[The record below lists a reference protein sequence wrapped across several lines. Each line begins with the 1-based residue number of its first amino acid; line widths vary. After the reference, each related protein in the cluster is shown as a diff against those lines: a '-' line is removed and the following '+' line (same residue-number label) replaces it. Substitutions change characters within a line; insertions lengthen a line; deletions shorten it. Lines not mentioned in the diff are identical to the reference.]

1 MTDASPFT
9 SKTLSFLR
17 AIERHNDRE
26 WFRAH
31 AEEYESHVKRPML
44 AAIARIGEEFRVMAP
59 ELMADPKKSLYR
71 IWRDTRFSADKR
83 PLKTNVAAV
92 FPHRRGNRHTSAG
105 LYFEIAPKW
114 VFAGGGI
121 YSPDR
126 SDLVKIRQR
135 IAEEPLAFRRLATE
149 RRLQTIG
156 GVQGERL
163 TRVPRGFPADHP
175 AAEYLRLKHYL
186 GYREW
191 PPEFATSN
199 RFWREILGTFAA
211 VMPLVRYL
219 NETIGVANR
228 TTSSE
233 LRRTSAERRTT
244 NDER

>member
-1 MTDASPFT
+1 MAETSPFT
-9 SKTLSFLR
+9 SKTLTFLR
-17 AIERHNDRE
+17 ALTRNNDRD

-31 AEEYESHVKRPML
+31 AAEYESHVKRPML
-44 AAIARIGEEFRVMAP
+44 LAIARIGEEFRVMAP

-92 FPHRRGNRHTSAG
+92 FPHRLGTRHSSAG

-121 YSPDR
+121 YMPEPG
-126 SDLVKIRQR
+126 DLAKIRQR
-135 IAEEPLAFRRLATE
+135 IASETQQFRRLVTAE
-149 RRLQTIG
+149 RLQAIG
-156 GVQGERL
+156 GIQGERL

-191 PPEFATSN
+191 PPNFATSES
-199 RFWREILGTFAA
+199 FWPDLLGTFAA

-219 NETIGVANR
+219 NETVGIGKKPAA
-228 TTSSE
+228 
-233 LRRTSAERRTT
+233 RR
-244 NDER
+244 

>member
-1 MTDASPFT
+1 VAAASPFT
-9 SKTLSFLR
+9 SKTLAFLR
-17 AIERHNDRE
+17 ALTRNNDRE

-31 AEEYESHVKRPML
+31 AVEYESHVKAPML
-44 AAIARIGEEFRVMAP
+44 LAIARIGEEFRVLAP

-92 FPHRRGNRHTSAG
+92 FPHRLGTRHSSAG

-121 YSPDR
+121 YMPEPG
-126 SDLVKIRQR
+126 DLLKIRQR
-135 IAEEPLAFRRLATE
+135 IASEPQKFHRLVSAE
-149 RRLQTIG
+149 RLQAIG
-156 GVQGERL
+156 GIQGERL

-191 PPEFATSN
+191 PPDFATSAN
-199 RFWREILGTFAA
+199 FWPELLATFAA

-219 NETIGVANR
+219 NETIGVGERTTNSEQR

-233 LRRTSAERRTT
+233 RRTT
-244 NDER
+244 SS